1 MRISVVCSWSGA
13 SIDAYRR
20 LALCRHTLTITTIE
34 YQLMNPP
41 GPVARVS
48 ID

>member
-1 MRISVVCSWSGA
+1 MTGGVTRSFGG
-13 SIDAYRR
+13 RGEHT
-20 LALCRHTLTITTIE
+20 LCRHTLTITTIE